1 MPAPALRPRSAS
13 EIIDIAFQI
22 LRHNYGALVTLSLAS
37 MLPIAA
43 LTVIS
48 PAATGGMRVA
58 LGSASQP
65 PALDA
70 TYVVLS
76 ILTAVFY
83 MAAQNAVT
91 VGASQAYLGQ
101 PVQAGVALRRGAR
114 RLLPLILVSI
124 VVIIPVMLG
133 FIFFIL
139 PGIYLTL
146 RFIPLPMV
154 TVLEDGDPGETF
166 RRTWALSRD
175 NAGHIF
181 VVALV
186 MFAIYMAVAIL
197 AMLMLFG
204 SASLFSAGSAPVAAS
219 ILYYAVLALFYPFF
233 QMILVAL
240 YYDLRIRHEG
250 LDVEMMAQ
258 GLGDV
263 APEF

>member
-1 MPAPALRPRSAS
+1 
-13 EIIDIAFQI
+13 
-22 LRHNYGALVTLSLAS
+22 
-37 MLPIAA
+37 
-43 LTVIS
+43 
-48 PAATGGMRVA
+48 
-58 LGSASQP
+58 
-65 PALDA
+65 
-70 TYVVLS
+70 
-76 ILTAVFY
+76 
-83 MAAQNAVT
+83 
-91 VGASQAYLGQ
+91 
-101 PVQAGVALRRGAR
+101 
-114 RLLPLILVSI
+114 

-133 FIFFIL
+133 FVFFIL

-250 LDVEMMAQ
+250 LDVELMAQ